1 MMPDMIKDPFARLGL
16 DREVLTVS
24 QLNGRARVLLE
35 DVFSNIWV
43 EGEISNLARPASGHV
58 YFTLKDSGAQVRCA
72 LFRQN
77 AAKVRQALKDG
88 LAVKVR
94 GKVSL
99 FEGRGD
105 YQLILDTVEPAGDG
119 ALRQAFEALK
129 EKLDAE
135 GLFRAERKVA
145 LPAHPRRIG
154 IVSSPTGAVIRD
166 IISVFR
172 RRAPQVELTLV
183 PTAVQGREAINQ
195 IVRALKLAD
204 NRGFD
209 AIILARGG
217 GSLEDLWCFNEEA
230 VARAI
235 DACVT
240 PIVSAVGHETDV
252 SISDFVADV
261 RAPTPS
267 AAAELLAP
275 DMGDLQR
282 RIENLQRRLLLRMRN
297 QLAHHSLRLEGLTR
311 RLRHPGERLRQ
322 QAQRLDDL
330 DMRLRRAFEQRLE
343 QRKQRLAHLDARLAT
358 QHPGRALAL
367 LKQRLTGLDTLMRRA
382 MEQRLKR
389 DHERLSAVDQRLPK
403 AITATLKDRRQQLQT
418 HMQTLHVVS
427 PLATLGRGYSILLD
441 EHGQAIRSA
450 EQTRTGQRL
459 TARLGEGELDV
470 RVEDNH
476 LTPVTLSLLD

>member
-1 MMPDMIKDPFARLGL
+1 MYKDPFQRLGL

-24 QLNGRARVLLE
+24 QLNQRARHLLE
-35 DVFSNIWV
+35 DVFPQVWV
-43 EGEISNLARPASGHV
+43 EGEISNLARPASGHL
-58 YFTLKDSGAQVRCA
+58 YFTLKDSQAQVRCA

-77 AAKVRQALKDG
+77 ALKVRQALRDG

-105 YQLILDTVEPAGDG
+105 YQMIADAVEPAGDG
-119 ALRQAFEALK
+119 ALRLAFEALK
-129 EKLDAE
+129 EKLAGE
-135 GLFRAERKVA
+135 GLFATERKRP
-145 LPAHPRRIG
+145 LPAHPQRVG
-154 IVSSPTGAVIRD
+154 IVTSPTGAVIRD

-172 RRAPQVELTLV
+172 RRAPQVSLTLV
-183 PTAVQGREAINQ
+183 PTAVQGREATAQ
-195 IVRALKLAD
+195 IVRALALAD
-204 NRGFD
+204 AQGFD
-209 AIILARGG
+209 ALILARGG

-230 VARAI
+230 VARAVA
-235 DACVT
+235 ACKT

-275 DMGDLQR
+275 DSSGLRQR
-282 RIENLQRRLLLRMRN
+282 LEGLERRLLLRMR
-297 QLAHHSLRLEGLTR
+297 QLIAHQHLRLDGLTR

-330 DMRLRRAFEQRLE
+330 EMRLQRALDRQVSQRRE
-343 QRKQRLAHLDARLAT
+343 RLARLKTRLAA
-358 QHPGRALAL
+358 QHPGRALGL
-367 LKQRLTGLDTLMRRA
+367 LRQRLDALAARLPRA
-382 MEQRLKR
+382 MRETLGTRRL
-389 DHERLSAVDQRLPK
+389 E
-403 AITATLKDRRQQLQT
+403 LQSQV
-418 HMQTLHVVS
+418 QTLHAFS

-441 EHGQAIRSA
+441 ERGQAIRSA
-450 EQTRTGQRL
+450 SQTQPGQRL
-459 TARLGEGELDV
+459 KARLGEGELEV

-476 LTPVTLSLLD
+476 LAPVTLSLLD

>member
-1 MMPDMIKDPFARLGL
+1 MIKDPFARLGL

-43 EGEISNLARPASGHV
+43 EGEISNLSRPASGHV

-72 LFRQN
+72 LFRQS
-77 AAKVRQALKDG
+77 AARVRQVLKDG

-105 YQLILDTVEPAGDG
+105 YQLILDTVEPAGEG
-119 ALRQAFEALK
+119 ALRLAFDALK
-129 EKLDAE
+129 DKLSVE
-135 GLFRAERKVA
+135 GLFSAERKVP
-145 LPAHPRRIG
+145 LPLHPRRIG
-154 IVSSPTGAVIRD
+154 IISSPTGAVIRD

-172 RRAPQVELTLV
+172 RRAPQVQLTLI
-183 PTAVQGREAINQ
+183 PTAVQGRDAIAQ

-204 NRGFD
+204 SRGFD
-209 AIILARGG
+209 ALILARGG

-275 DMGDLQR
+275 DVSDLHR
-282 RIENLQRRLLLRMRN
+282 RVDNLKRRLVTRIQDRLMRER
-297 QLAHHSLRLEGLTR
+297 LRLEGISR

-330 DMRLRRAFEQRLE
+330 DMRLRRAFEQHTQKRAA
-343 QRKQRLAHLDARLAT
+343 RLAHLQARLAA
-358 QHPGRALAL
+358 QHPGRTLAL
-367 LKQRLTGLDTLMRRA
+367 LKQRLDS
-382 MEQRLKR
+382 
-389 DHERLSAVDQRLPK
+389 LSQRLPR
-403 AITATLKDRRQQLQT
+403 AIREILKTRRLQLQS

-427 PLATLGRGYSILLD
+427 PLATLSRGYSILLD
-441 EHGQAIRSA
+441 ERGHAIRSA
-450 EQTRTGQRL
+450 EQTHNGQRL
-459 TARLGEGELDV
+459 KARLGEGELQV

-476 LTPVTLSLLD
+476 LAPVTLSLLD

>member
-1 MMPDMIKDPFARLGL
+1 MIKDPFERLGL

-35 DVFSNIWV
+35 DVFRNVWV

-77 AAKVRQALKDG
+77 AARVRQALRDG

-119 ALRQAFEALK
+119 ALRLAFEALK
-129 EKLDAE
+129 EKLGAE
-135 GLFRAERKVA
+135 GLFSAENKRA
-145 LPAHPRRIG
+145 LPAHPQRIG

-172 RRAPQVELTLV
+172 RRAPQVELTLI

-195 IVRALKLAD
+195 IVRALQLAD
-204 NRGFD
+204 SRGFD
-209 AIILARGG
+209 ALILARGG

-235 DACVT
+235 AACQT

-275 DMGDLQR
+275 DSSDLQR
-282 RIENLQRRLLLRMRN
+282 RIDSLKRRLLLRIQSRLMHDR
-297 QLAHHSLRLEGLTR
+297 LRLDSLTR

-330 DMRLRRAFEQRLE
+330 DMRLRRAFEQRLN
-343 QRKQRLAHLDARLAT
+343 QRRERLARLDTRLAA
-358 QHPGRALAL
+358 QHPGRTLTL
-367 LKQRLTGLDTLMRRA
+367 LKQRLDSLAERLPRA
-382 MEQRLKR
+382 MRE
-389 DHERLSAVDQRLPK
+389 
-403 AITATLKDRRQQLQT
+403 TLKDRRQRLQAQV
-418 HMQTLHVVS
+418 QTLHVVS

-441 EHGQAIRSA
+441 ERGQAIRNA
-450 EQTRTGQRL
+450 AQTHNGQRL
-459 TARLGEGELDV
+459 TARLGEGELLV